1 MHRSL
6 FISLVAAALFA
17 VPATA
22 AAADTVVA
30 ADPAAEQVTAL
41 DGTLVWITGEF
52 GHQRLMQRTPDGT
65 IAAVRGT
72 REARDYAGVDLGRD
86 SDGQLL
92 LTYLRCDA
100 GGPCQA
106 LWNDLDGRRATFRKL
121 ALPGCRVNTA
131 PAQWR
136 TRIAYGLFCSGSAA
150 NRKNTGLYV
159 KRRSRPPV
167 RLPRPKDAVRFGIT
181 NISDV
186 DLRATR
192 VAAVASDIYKY
203 AFSQSTA
210 GTRMWSA
217 FVAASEGES
226 DESVRGIALGR
237 ANVHWTLTNS
247 IHVGDPNEALI
258 FRQQGDCVLRER
270 LISPAGLDV
279 FLATGLAV
287 DETMMYLIVPG
298 SGIVTHAFT
307 PDPTLTLRIARPPT
321 AAGRGCART
330 PPRAGPRRCAG
341 RSVAV
346 TWRQ

>member
-6 FISLVAAALFA
+6 LISLLAATLLAL
-17 VPATA
+17 PATA
-22 AAADTVVA
+22 VAADTLVA
-30 ADPAAEQVTAL
+30 PDPAAEQVSAL
-41 DGTLVWITGEF
+41 DGTLVWVTGEF
-52 GHQRLMQRTPDGT
+52 GRQRLMQRTPDGT
-65 IAAVRGT
+65 IGAVEGT

-86 SDGQLL
+86 SDGRLL

-121 ALPGCRVNTA
+121 ALPGCRVSTA

-136 TRIAYGLFCSGSAA
+136 TRIAYGLFCTGSAA
-150 NRKNTGLYV
+150 NRKHTGLYV
-159 KRRSRPPV
+159 KRGSRPPV

-181 NISDV
+181 NIADV
-186 DLRATR
+186 DLRSTR

-203 AFSQSTA
+203 SFSQSTA
-210 GTRMWSA
+210 GRNMWSA

-226 DESVRGIALGR
+226 DGQVRGIALGR

-247 IHVGDPNEALI
+247 IHVGDPNETTI

-270 LISPAGLDV
+270 LISPSGLDV

-287 DETMMYLIVPG
+287 DERTMYLIVPG
-298 SGIVTHAFT
+298 SGIVTHTFT
-307 PDPTLTLRIARPPT
+307 PNPTLS
-321 AAGRGCART
+321 CD
-330 PPRAGPRRCAG
+330 
-341 RSVAV
+341 
-346 TWRQ
+346 

>member
-6 FISLVAAALFA
+6 LASLLAAALLA
-17 VPATA
+17 LPATA
-22 AAADTVVA
+22 VGADTLVA
-30 ADPAAEQVTAL
+30 PDPAAEQVTAL
-41 DGTLVWITGEF
+41 DGTLVWVTGEF

-86 SDGQLL
+86 SDGRLL

-100 GGPCQA
+100 GQPCQA

-136 TRIAYGLFCSGSAA
+136 TRIAYGLFCTGSAR

-159 KRRSRPPV
+159 KRGSRPPV

-181 NISDV
+181 NIADV
-186 DLRATR
+186 DLRSTR

-203 AFSQSTA
+203 SFSQSTA
-210 GTRMWSA
+210 GKQMWSA
-217 FVAASEGES
+217 FVAASEGEG
-226 DESVRGIALGR
+226 DGQVRGTALGR

-247 IHVGDPNEALI
+247 IHVGDPNETTI
-258 FRQQGDCVLRER
+258 FRQQGDCVLHER
-270 LISPAGLDV
+270 LVSPSGLDV
-279 FLATGLAV
+279 FHATGLAV
-287 DETMMYLIVPG
+287 DESTMYLIVPG
-298 SGIVTHAFT
+298 SGIMTHTFT
-307 PDPTLTLRIARPPT
+307 ADPTLT
-321 AAGRGCART
+321 CE
-330 PPRAGPRRCAG
+330 
-341 RSVAV
+341 
-346 TWRQ
+346 